1 MRLCAPIVITSS
13 PLTPHLPDGVKEG
26 GSSLEQGRFDQLSQA
41 EALSH
46 AAEGPISAF
55 TGGGAGF
62 HGSAH
67 VTVHRGFVGL
77 QPEFVF
83 DVGLSGSY
91 SRPV

>member
-1 MRLCAPIVITSS
+1 MRSNSHHLFTPDSS
-13 PLTPHLPDGVKEG
+13 SARRSEEG
-26 GSSLEQGRFDQLSQA
+26 GSSLEQGRFDQPSQA

-46 AAEGPISAF
+46 AAEGPVSAF

-62 HGSAH
+62 DGSAP
-67 VTVHRGFVGL
+67 VTVHRGFIGL
-77 QPEFVF
+77 QPGFVF